1 MTGLSNETLP
11 ALNYLSNFP
20 ELIAIPIA
28 QAQPL
33 VRVRVRVE
41 SVQLLDFDTS
51 QQYSVKTK
59 SAKWQ
64 R

>member
-33 VRVRVRVE
+33 VRVRVE